1 MTELHDTDVLRA
13 ELNQLLQKQSETLK
27 SRVFGGVSD
36 TELLEYD
43 LGQEVICEIQ
53 ERPGRKELEAIALA
67 RWADRPQTRHIVPNI
82 SRCLSSS

>member
-43 LGQEVICEIQ
+43 LGQEVTCEIQ
-53 ERPGRKELEAIALA
+53 ERLA
-67 RWADRPQTRHIVPNI
+67 RSAAA
-82 SRCLSSS
+82 